1 MSRAALASVLLVLG
15 ASAAASAEPRTYQ
28 VAGDESAF
36 TVTVGKSGLFKFA
49 GHEHEVVAGS
59 FTGEVVADPDDV
71 GRSSVV
77 LDFDAAAL
85 KVTGKDESPEDVP
98 KVQET
103 MAGPKV
109 LDAARF
115 PRITFRSRAVK
126 GRPAAGA
133 ASYVL
138 EVEGDLAFRDVTRP
152 LVLEVK
158 VDLGPDTL
166 VATGV
171 TVLRHSDLG
180 LTPISIA
187 GVVKV
192 KNELVV
198 SFRIVAKRH

>member
-1 MSRAALASVLLVLG
+1 MSRVLLAAGALVL
-15 ASAAASAEPRTYQ
+15 AAAGAVAGAPRTYQ
-28 VAGDESAF
+28 VAAHESAF

-49 GHEHEVVAGS
+49 GHEHEVVAGT
-59 FTGEVVADPDDV
+59 FTGEIVADPDDLA
-71 GRSSVV
+71 RSSVV

-115 PRITFRSRAVK
+115 PRITFRSRAVT
-126 GRPAAGA
+126 GRRAGGSAA
-133 ASYVL
+133 YVL
-138 EVEGDLAFRDVTRP
+138 QVKGDLAFRDVTRP
-152 LVLEVK
+152 LELEVN

-166 VATGV
+166 VATGT
-171 TVLRHSDLG
+171 TVVRHSELG

-192 KNELVV
+192 KNEIGIR
-198 SFRIVAKRH
+198 FRIVARPQ

>member
-1 MSRAALASVLLVLG
+1 MSRALLASALLVL
-15 ASAAASAEPRTYQ
+15 AAATALAAEPRAYQ
-28 VAGDESAF
+28 VAGDESTF

-49 GHEHEVVAGS
+49 GHEHEVVAGT
-59 FTGEVVADPDDV
+59 FTGEIVADPDDV

-85 KVTGKDESPEDVP
+85 KVTGKDEAPEDVP

-115 PRITFRSRAVK
+115 PRITFRSRAVT
-126 GRPAAGA
+126 GRASTGG
-133 ASYVL
+133 ASYLL
-138 EVEGDLAFRDVTRP
+138 EVQGDLAFRDVTRP

-158 VDLGPDTL
+158 VDLGADTL
-166 VATGV
+166 VAAGT
-171 TVLRHSDLG
+171 TVLRHTDLG

-192 KNELVV
+192 KNELGVR
-198 SFRIVAKRH
+198 FRIVAKRH

>member
-1 MSRAALASVLLVLG
+1 MLLFG
-15 ASAAASAEPRTYQ
+15 RASAAAPAERRTYQ
-28 VAGDESAF
+28 VAAEESAV

-49 GHEHEVVAGS
+49 GHDHEVVAGP
-59 FTGEVVADPDDV
+59 FTGEVVADPDDLT
-71 GRSSVV
+71 RSSVV

-115 PRITFRSRAVK
+115 PRITFRSRAVTGK
-126 GRPAAGA
+126 PAAGG

-138 EVEGDLAFRDVTRP
+138 EVKGDLAFRDVTQP

-166 VATGV
+166 VATGT

-192 KNELVV
+192 KNEIGVR
-198 SFRIVAKRH
+198 FRIVAKRH